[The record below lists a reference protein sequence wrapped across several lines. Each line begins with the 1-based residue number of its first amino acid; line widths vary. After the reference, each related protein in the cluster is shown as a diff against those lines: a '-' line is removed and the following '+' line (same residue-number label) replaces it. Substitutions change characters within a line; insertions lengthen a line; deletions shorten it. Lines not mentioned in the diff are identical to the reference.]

1 MCPLAHI
8 WEMHKNALAIPNLD
22 RLPTCEYRLIKVSI
36 VPFVRVLLLLCFTL
50 LANRVFSGEAEWK
63 EKLDV
68 AMTAGSAGW
77 CAVTLR
83 NVQRV
88 NR

>member
-1 MCPLAHI
+1 
-8 WEMHKNALAIPNLD
+8 MHKNALAIPNLD

-50 LANRVFSGEAEWK
+50 LANRVFQVKPNGKKKW
-63 EKLDV
+63 DV

-83 NVQRV
+83 NFQRV